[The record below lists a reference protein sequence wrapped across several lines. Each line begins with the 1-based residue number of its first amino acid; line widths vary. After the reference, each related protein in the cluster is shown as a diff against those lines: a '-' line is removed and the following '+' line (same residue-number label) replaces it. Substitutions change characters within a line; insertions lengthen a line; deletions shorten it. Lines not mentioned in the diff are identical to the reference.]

1 MENKLVVGSNA
12 VAMTLGQ
19 DQIELIK
26 RTICK
31 GATNDELSL
40 FINVCNR
47 TKLDPFARQIFA
59 VKRWDSKENREVMSI
74 QTSIDGFRLIAQ
86 RSDKYAGQV
95 GPFWCGKD
103 GVWRDCWLESE
114 PPVAAKVGVLRHD
127 FKEVLW
133 AVARFDAYAQTYT
146 KNSQTHMSPMWKKM
160 PDLMIAKCAEALALR
175 KAFPQELSGLYTND
189 EMAQAEA
196 SVEPQAR
203 EVQATG
209 LKAETSFERVYQT
222 EADVNA
228 ETPEDA
234 GFDGDPGEYRVTF
247 GRKYKGK
254 KLKEVPKAEMEN
266 YIKWLEGQDVRPG
279 TALSSQLELLKG
291 AFYKLHPLKIEG
303 EDIPF

>member
-1 MENKLVVGSNA
+1 MSNLVASSNA
-12 VAMTLGQ
+12 VTSTFGQ

-31 GATNDELSL
+31 GSSDDELKL

-74 QTSIDGFRLIAQ
+74 QTSIDGFRLIAH
-86 RSDKYAGQV
+86 RSEQYAGQQ

-103 GVWRDCWLESE
+103 GVWKDCWLEDT
-114 PPVAAKVGVLRHD
+114 PPVAAKVGVLRKD

-133 AVARFDAYAQTYT
+133 AVARFDAYAQTYF
-146 KNSQTHMSPMWKKM
+146 KNNQTHMSPMWKKM

-189 EMAQAEA
+189 EMAQAEVA
-196 SVEPQAR
+196 VETVTQTRNVEPVVEAS
-203 EVQATG
+203 
-209 LKAETSFERVYQT
+209 KADSLFETHTDTRSETIENVEFE
-222 EADVNA
+222 
-228 ETPEDA
+228 
-234 GFDGDPGEYRVTF
+234 GDPGEFRVTF

-254 KLKEVPKAEMEN
+254 KLKEIPKGEMQS
-266 YIKWLEGQDVRPG
+266 YIQWLEGQDVRSG
-279 TALSSQLELLKG
+279 TALAEQLDFLRR
-291 AFYKLHPLKIEG
+291 AFNKLHPPKLEG
-303 EDIPF
+303 EDNNNY